1 MADKEEPLAK
11 PSQNDS
17 EIEDPGISM
26 VDVLQDEE
34 SLEADAKAVLG
45 NADDKNCSYHSGG
58 YMKRQALYSCL
69 TCIKDSS
76 EKSKGCFES
85 EGAGICLAC
94 SLHCHEDCEL
104 VELYTKRNF
113 RCDCG
118 NSKLDNE
125 CKLANDKAPV
135 NEKNKYNQNFKGDY
149 CICHRPYPDPE
160 DTVEDEMIQCVLCED
175 WYHGRHLLE
184 DGQKLP
190 NDANYAEMIC
200 FGCFDKFKS
209 ILAPYVGLAL
219 QIVSKESKDSKV
231 AVVTEGNTS
240 LLDTSTA
247 STTSELD
254 TSLSFGESQAKKC
267 KLECKRLVPDSM
279 PKTKTLFLTGNW
291 RQQLCKCDECLK
303 LYQQENIAFLTDEED
318 TVHHY
323 ESQAKNEGT
332 QYEKG
337 MEALSAM
344 DRVKQV
350 EAIHGY
356 NSMKANLMEHLKKFA
371 ENKKVVSKED
381 IQEFFQ
387 QLQANKRP
395 RSEMPFYFK

>member
-1 MADKEEPLAK
+1 MADKEGPLAK

-34 SLEADAKAVLG
+34 SLGADAKAVLG

-69 TCIKDSS
+69 TCTNKDSS
-76 EKSKGCFES
+76 DQSK
-85 EGAGICLAC
+85 GAGICLAC
-94 SLHCHEDCEL
+94 SYHCHEDHEL

-125 CKLANDKAPV
+125 CKLANDKFPV

-184 DGQKLP
+184 DGQRLP
-190 NDANYAEMIC
+190 NDANYAEMVC

-219 QIVSKESKDSKV
+219 QTVSKELKDSKV
-231 AVVTEGNTS
+231 AVVAEGNTS

-279 PKTKTLFLTGNW
+279 PKAKTLFLTGNW
-291 RQQLCKCDECLK
+291 RQQLCKCDECVK
-303 LYQQENIAFLTDEED
+303 LYQQENLAFLTDEED

-356 NSMKANLMEHLKKFA
+356 NSMKSNLMEHLKKFA

-395 RSEMPFYFK
+395 RSEIPKFCK

>member
-1 MADKEEPLAK
+1 MADKEGPLAK

-34 SLEADAKAVLG
+34 SLGADAKAVLG

-69 TCIKDSS
+69 TCTNKDSS
-76 EKSKGCFES
+76 DQSK
-85 EGAGICLAC
+85 GAGICLAC
-94 SLHCHEDCEL
+94 SYHCHEDHEL

-113 RCDCG
+113 KCDCG

-175 WYHGRHLLE
+175 WYHGRHLFE
-184 DGQKLP
+184 DGQRLP
-190 NDANYAEMIC
+190 NDANYAEMVC
-200 FGCFDKFKS
+200 FGCFEKFKS

-219 QIVSKESKDSKV
+219 QTVSKELKDSKV
-231 AVVTEGNTS
+231 AVVAEGNTS

-254 TSLSFGESQAKKC
+254 TSLSVGETQAKKC

-279 PKTKTLFLTGNW
+279 PKAKTLFLTGNW
-291 RQQLCKCDECLK
+291 RQQLCKCDECVK
-303 LYQQENIAFLTDEED
+303 LYQQENLAFLTDEED

-356 NSMKANLMEHLKKFA
+356 NSMKSNLMEHLKKFA

-395 RSEMPFYFK
+395 RSEIPKFCK

>member
-1 MADKEEPLAK
+1 MADKEGRAAK
-11 PSQNDS
+11 PSQNNS

-45 NADDKNCSYHSGG
+45 NADDKNCTYYSGG

-76 EKSKGCFES
+76 EQSKGCFES

-94 SLHCHEDCEL
+94 SYHCHEDHEL

-113 RCDCG
+113 KCDCG

-149 CICHRPYPDPE
+149 CTCHRPYPDPE
-160 DTVEDEMIQCVLCED
+160 DKVEDEMIQCILCED

-184 DGQKLP
+184 DGKKLP
-190 NDANYAEMIC
+190 TNANYSEMIC

-219 QIVSKESKDSKV
+219 ETVSKESKDSKA
-231 AVVTEGNTS
+231 AVVADGAAS
-240 LLDTSTA
+240 LNSTLDT

-254 TSLSFGESQAKKC
+254 TSLSVGESQAKKC
-267 KLECKRLVPDSM
+267 KLECTRLVPDSM
-279 PKTKTLFLTGNW
+279 PKAKSLFLTGNW
-291 RQQLCKCDECLK
+291 RKQLCKCDECVK
-303 LYQQENIAFLTDEED
+303 LYQQENLAFLTDEED

-356 NSMKANLMEHLKKFA
+356 NSMKSNLMEHLKKFA

-395 RSEMPFYFK
+395 RSEIPKFCK

>member
-1 MADKEEPLAK
+1 MAEKDGKAVTPI
-11 PSQNDS
+11 QNDS

-45 NADDKNCSYHSGG
+45 NADDKNCTYHSGG

-76 EKSKGCFES
+76 DQSKGCFES
-85 EGAGICLAC
+85 KGAGICLAC
-94 SLHCHEDCEL
+94 SYHCHEDHEL

-125 CKLANDKAPV
+125 CKLANDKSPV

-149 CICHRPYPDPE
+149 CVCHRPYPDPE

-190 NDANYAEMIC
+190 NDANYAGMVC

-219 QIVSKESKDSKV
+219 QTVSKESKDSKV
-231 AVVTEGNTS
+231 AVVAEGNAS
-240 LLDTSTA
+240 LLDTSTT

-254 TSLSFGESQAKKC
+254 TSLSVGESQAKKC
-267 KLECKRLVPDSM
+267 KLECKRLVPDCM
-279 PKTKTLFLTGNW
+279 PKSKTLFLTGNW
-291 RQQLCKCDECLK
+291 RQQLCKCDECVN
-303 LYQQENIAFLTDEED
+303 LYQQENVAFLTDEED
-318 TVHHY
+318 TVHYY

-356 NSMKANLMEHLKKFA
+356 NAMKSNLMEHLKKFA

-395 RSEMPFYFK
+395 RSEIPKFCK